1 LLTDYLLKTVT
12 DKKLRAYILNQ
23 YLDGVKGTVFRQTQF
38 AEFEQWMHVT
48 DAQGVPLT
56 ADVLDEAYGE
66 LNRRYYGPALTFD
79 DEIAHEWE
87 RIPHFY
93 YNFYV
98 FQYSTG
104 FAAAT
109 AMADKILTEGAP
121 AVAAYKEYLKAGSSA
136 FPIDVMKKA
145 GLDMTKPDYL
155 RDTFKVFEERL
166 NEFEALVAELAAE

>member
-1 LLTDYLLKTVT
+1 MVSLTDVT
-12 DKKLRAYILNQ
+12 TAQPWRLMMKLH
-23 YLDGVKGTVFRQTQF
+23 F
-38 AEFEQWMHVT
+38 
-48 DAQGVPLT
+48 
-56 ADVLDEAYGE
+56 
-66 LNRRYYGPALTFD
+66 
-79 DEIAHEWE
+79 EWE

-121 AVAAYKEYLKAGSSA
+121 AVAAYKNTWRLDHLHSQS
-136 FPIDVMKKA
+136 MWWRRL
-145 GLDMTKPDYL
+145 GLIWLKPDYL

>member
-1 LLTDYLLKTVT
+1 
-12 DKKLRAYILNQ
+12 
-23 YLDGVKGTVFRQTQF
+23 
-38 AEFEQWMHVT
+38 
-48 DAQGVPLT
+48 
-56 ADVLDEAYGE
+56 
-66 LNRRYYGPALTFD
+66 
-79 DEIAHEWE
+79 
-87 RIPHFY
+87 
-93 YNFYV
+93 NFYV